1 MRVQIKR
8 KDGPD
13 QESYWQTFLYEKN
26 EIETVAGII
35 EHLNYRDD
43 LVDENSVPCRRIRW
57 ECSCMQKM
65 CGACAVV
72 VNHEPVLACNTFI
85 NPKKTELLVIE
96 PLTKFP
102 VITDLCV
109 DRSCIM
115 EYLKE
120 AEMYLGKYGEAS
132 AEEFSNQYQVGKC
145 LKCGLCLEVCPNYI
159 GYESGF
165 YGAVFA
171 NESYLL
177 HSSTENRKKEIK
189 KQYQKHFEKGCSKS
203 LACRHICPAKI
214 PTLSSIGYMNRINNK

>member
-13 QESYWQTFLYEKN
+13 EESYWQTFLYEKN

-43 LVDENSVPCRRIRW
+43 LVDVNNLPCRRIRW

-65 CGACAVV
+65 GGACAMV

-85 NPKKTELLVIE
+85 NPQKTELLVIE

-109 DRSCIM
+109 DRSCIR

-120 AEMYLGKYGEAS
+120 AEMYLGKYGGAS
-132 AEEFSNQYQVGKC
+132 EKEFSNQYQVGKC
-145 LKCGLCLEVCPNYI
+145 LKCGLCLEVCPNYT
-159 GYESGF
+159 GYESNF

-177 HSSTENRKKEIK
+177 HSSTEDRKKEIK

-203 LACRHICPAKI
+203 LACRDICPAKI
-214 PTLSSIGYMNRINNK
+214 PTLSSIGYMNKLKK